1 MAATDRVAVIGAG
14 PIGLYA
20 AFRLVQAGHR
30 VVVWEKG
37 SIGAN
42 VEQWGHVTLFSA
54 MDTVPDCVGNDVRAM
69 QMRRV
74 GPFGG

>member
-1 MAATDRVAVIGAG
+1 VVAV
-14 PIGLYA
+14 
-20 AFRLVQAGHR
+20 RSKMVSKVR
-30 VVVWEKG
+30 RM
-37 SIGAN
+37 
-42 VEQWGHVTLFSA
+42 TLLSA